1 MSNRYDVVIVGA
13 GTGGATA
20 AKRIAGAGFKV
31 ALIDGKSKEKIGD
44 KVCGDGISKEAF
56 DKLKMKYPKGN
67 ELERKI
73 NGFDLYSPDEA
84 SHMRIQGEGFTIN
97 RLHFGQRLVNEAVD
111 AGALL
116 IDNTLAQKPIVKNES
131 VVGVSAKRIG
141 SSETKEFYGNI
152 TIDASGYYAVLRKAF
167 PFAEK
172 YCIETEV
179 NPDDVEICYR
189 EIRTVKQELES
200 PDCCKIFLEQSMAPG
215 GYIWI
220 FPESGKRVNVGLG
233 VQMIQGHPNPKK
245 LLYSS
250 ALQRSLFKNSELI
263 TGGGGVVPT
272 RRQIWSSVANG
283 FILVGD
289 SACQVNP
296 LHGGGIHSSMLAG
309 DSAGG
314 VAAEALEKG
323 DYSLKSLWKYNTEF
337 IELYGYKQPSL
348 DIFRILLQSL
358 TNEDLNYGLKNR
370 IVTEEDILKTSMG
383 AELRLSTGDK
393 VGRVFRGLGKMS
405 LLRRLNTIAKK
416 MSELKG
422 LYKAYPADPKDL
434 GKWRKKVESIYREV
448 KQLTSSD
455 KIGTAKRKDKS

>member
-1 MSNRYDVVIVGA
+1 LTSFQRAVTLTNRYDAVIVGA
-13 GTGGATA
+13 GTGGASA
-20 AKRIAGAGFKV
+20 AKRIAKAGFKV
-31 ALIDGKSKEKIGD
+31 ALIDGKSREKIGD

-56 DKLKMKYPKGN
+56 DKLKMKYPTGD

-97 RLHFGQRLVNEAVD
+97 RLSFGQRLVNEAVD
-111 AGALL
+111 AGAIM
-116 IDNTLAQKPIVKNES
+116 IDKTLAQKPLVKDDY

-141 SSETKEFYGNI
+141 SSKSEEFYGSI
-152 TIDASGYYAVLRKAF
+152 IIDASGYYAVLRKAF
-167 PFAEK
+167 PLAEK
-172 YCIETEV
+172 YDIETEV
-179 NPDDVEICYR
+179 DAGDVEICYR
-189 EIRTVKQELES
+189 EIRTVKQELDS
-200 PDCCKIFLEQSMAPG
+200 PDCCKIYLEQSMAPG

-233 VQMIQGHPNPKK
+233 VQMIPGHPNPKK
-245 LLYSS
+245 LLYSNV
-250 ALQRSLFKNSELI
+250 LKRSLFKNSELI

-272 RRQIWSSVANG
+272 RRQLWSSVANG

-323 DYSLKSLWKYNTEF
+323 DYSLSSLWRYNTEF
-337 IELYGYKQPSL
+337 IDLYGYKQPSL

-358 TNEDLNYGLKNR
+358 TNEDLNYGLKNK

-383 AELRLSTGDK
+383 AELRLSTSDK
-393 VGRVFRGLGKMS
+393 VGRVFRGMGKLS
-405 LLRRLNTIAKK
+405 LLRKLNTVAKK
-416 MSELKG
+416 MSEMKT
-422 LYKAYPADPKDL
+422 LYQAYPTNPKEL
-434 GKWRKKVESIYREV
+434 GKWQKKVESVYKEV
-448 KQLTSSD
+448 KQLTSNP
-455 KIGTAKRKDKS
+455 TR